1 MCITDFLVNEFKFR
15 VVKGAKSNVIQ
26 RGRWVWRCWEPMLWV
41 NWSVIFS
48 FPWLLFLQAPLSLE
62 MQTLQYRVGS
72 AWDPPS
78 VGETHTVFVCQPLPC
93 LSTRCQQCPRRLAGC
108 AVPPWEF
115 TKQHKQSGS
124 KCTAALLESEGCWG
138 HLDHLVPYL
147 LWFQNNN
154 RSSVGT

>member
-15 VVKGAKSNVIQ
+15 VVKGAKTNVIQ

-41 NWSVIFS
+41 NWSVVFS

-115 TKQHKQSGS
+115 TKQHKVAPSALQPSWS
-124 KCTAALLESEGCWG
+124 RRAAEGI
-138 HLDHLVPYL
+138 LIT
-147 LWFQNNN
+147 WFPTCSDFRTTTSQ
-154 RSSVGT
+154 V